1 MKSNSKTVA
10 KTAKARSNRPSTDP
24 TAPKPKVPDTVP
36 AFRSPAE
43 GHEPGALV
51 TRPNATARDGAAAK
65 VTPTPLGLRVIEA
78 MAAEGQDQ
86 RSIAAA
92 LGVDQK
98 TIRYMRDRD
107 PARTTA
113 AFLGL
118 SLAIPATPS
127 IKKAALPPVTAHL
140 APPSLLQAPS
150 ACQETA

>member
-1 MKSNSKTVA
+1 MTR
-10 KTAKARSNRPSTDP
+10 T
-24 TAPKPKVPDTVP
+24 PKVPELDTPRTVERTVKQP
-36 AFRSPAE
+36 RLSYIDKQTHPT
-43 GHEPGALV
+43 GGIIHVLK
-51 TRPNATARDGAAAK
+51 TAGY
-65 VTPTPLGLRVIEA
+65 GLIERMSA
-78 MAAEGQDQ
+78 GGRNLA
-86 RSIAAA
+86 SIAAA
-92 LGVDQK
+92 LGIDPK
-98 TIRYMRDRD
+98 TLRDMRDRD